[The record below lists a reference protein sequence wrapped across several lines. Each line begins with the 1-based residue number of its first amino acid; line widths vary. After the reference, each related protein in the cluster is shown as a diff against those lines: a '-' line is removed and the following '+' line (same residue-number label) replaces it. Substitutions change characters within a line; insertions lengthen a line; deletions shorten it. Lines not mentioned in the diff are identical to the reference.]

1 MCDPDI
7 IREMTLGKRGETW
20 DYDEEGVPRM
30 NEYGQE
36 QLDAYKA
43 GSSDPDNYFVRWGSF
58 DRMLSNW
65 PLLRDNTTHPDGYS
79 IDFAT
84 ITRDYTASTMTNNIS
99 LDICDHYGTELP
111 TDAHYKAGGLDFRND
126 CGEAISSSIS
136 SLDREQ
142 LRILADADA
151 ILEETQ
157 VDLILAE
164 TDGEWEAIRDQT
176 IQKLVDLG
184 EPEVFKAYQPK
195 WDAAASVIVPK
206 VMEAQIANGIEPY
219 APEQYADRLKEGTEE
234 PQP

>member
-126 CGEAISSSIS
+126 CGEAISSVITD
-136 SLDREQ
+136 LDRNQ
-142 LRILADADA
+142 LRILAGAENLLNDV
-151 ILEETQ
+151 Q

-164 TDGEWEAIRDQT
+164 TDEEWKKLRDETIRKMKDM
-176 IQKLVDLG
+176 G
-184 EPEVFKAYQPK
+184 EPEVFEAYQEK
-195 WDAAASVIVPK
+195 WDAAAAVIVPK
-206 VMEAQIANGIEPY
+206 VHQAQAANGITPY
-219 APEQYADRLKEGTEE
+219 TPEEYADHMGGRTEE
-234 PQP
+234 KEQ